1 LLQAWETIGWCRSQA
16 PIEGGKRMET
26 LRVHV
31 GEMPRMARD
40 ITTRALQNLG
50 SAVLDAPRDPAA
62 MRPAGGGHPPILIVA
77 ARGER
82 LGPYEQDLLAAMPD
96 AVIVLFDE
104 TGRSIAKYELWPRRS
119 TLGELSVEAIAD
131 AVSTASS
138 WGERFRD

>member
-1 LLQAWETIGWCRSQA
+1 
-16 PIEGGKRMET
+16 MET

-50 SAVLDAPRDPAA
+50 SAVLDAPRDPTA

-82 LGPYEQDLLAAMPD
+82 LGPYEQDLLAAMPE
-96 AVIVLFDE
+96 AVIVAFDE
-104 TGRSIAKYELWPRRS
+104 NGRSIAKYELWPRRS
-119 TLGELSVEAIAD
+119 TLGELSVEAIAA
-131 AVSTASS
+131 AVSTAAS
-138 WGERFRD
+138 WDERFRD